1 MLATFP
7 VVRCMLSSPQRALG
21 NASMLTPYP
30 ADKSIDPMASGT
42 NPLAAYRAA
51 VAHLCEAHGVRRLE
65 LFGSALRAD
74 FDTEHSDADFVVE
87 FQPGRGQGFSNFLE
101 FKEALE
107 NVLARP
113 VDLIE
118 LHAVTNRRLRHH
130 IEQTK
135 APFYVAA

>member
-1 MLATFP
+1 M
-7 VVRCMLSSPQRALG
+7 S
-21 NASMLTPYP
+21 TPYP
-30 ADKSIDPMASGT
+30 ADKSVAPMAT
-42 NPLAAYRAA
+42 RVNPLGEYRDA
-51 VAHLCEAHGVRRLE
+51 VAYLCQAHGVRSLE

-74 FDTEHSDADFVVE
+74 FNAEHSDADFVVE
-87 FQPGRGQGFSNFLE
+87 FLPGHGQGFSNFLK

-107 NVLARP
+107 GILARP

-118 LHAVTNRRLRHH
+118 LHAVGNRRLRQH